1 MRKYPV
7 RGSFTAFHF
16 HDRSTKSQRQLRK
29 CGVRPGAGGWDDSAE
44 KGSFFFFSST
54 LEIGLLSEG
63 SGRNTSVQ
71 RMFNLGLH
79 RQFHV
84 EDI

>member
-1 MRKYPV
+1 MTGARKASDSLGNV
-7 RGSFTAFHF
+7 ESDQELEDGMIL
-16 HDRSTKSQRQLRK
+16 QRKDL
-29 CGVRPGAGGWDDSAE
+29 
-44 KGSFFFFSST
+44 FFFFSST